1 MSENENDWNELDL
14 SSYEQGQDQN
24 KVDFELDADV
34 KTEEPEPK
42 IEATVETEVEE
53 KEPDSVISE
62 TKEAEDSIPEL
73 EGIETDGAQKR
84 IRQLVSQRKER
95 DEAINA
101 MKKELAELKL
111 FQQKAQEEQY
121 SSQEQLVTATEQ
133 QLQQKLESARSTFKQ
148 AYNNGDQDNLL
159 KAQEEMSDAQT
170 ELKLLNQR
178 KQWMAAQEEERRQS
192 VQTQQNDA
200 GYENYDPKARD
211 WAARNPWF
219 GQDQTATAV
228 ALAIDTE
235 LKQSGYDPSSDDYYR
250 EVDRRLKSELPHKFS
265 TQNNTQVEENVEE
278 EVSSSAKTSR
288 PKQVVAGQSRT
299 PAPKKVKLSQEDVRL
314 AKKWNIPL
322 ERYAAEKA
330 KADKAD
336 GEYTAV
342 L

>member
-14 SSYEQGQDQN
+14 SSYEKGQDQS
-24 KVDFELDADV
+24 KVDFELDEDV
-34 KTEEPEPK
+34 KTEEPESK
-42 IEATVETEVEE
+42 IEATVETESEQKELDPVPSVE
-53 KEPDSVISE
+53 KE
-62 TKEAEDSIPEL
+62 EDTLPEL

-101 MKKELAELKL
+101 MKKELAELKT
-111 FQQKAQEEQY
+111 FQQKAQEQQY
-121 SSQEQLVTATEQ
+121 SSQEQLVTVTEQ
-133 QLQQKLESARSTFKQ
+133 QLQQKIESARSVFKQ

-159 KAQEEMSDAQT
+159 KAQEEISDAQA
-170 ELKLLNQR
+170 EIKLLNQR
-178 KQWMAAQEEERRQS
+178 KQWMAAQEQERLQS
-192 VQTQQNDA
+192 VENKENNA
-200 GYENYDPKARD
+200 SYENYDPKARD
-211 WAARNPWF
+211 WASRNPWF
-219 GQDQTATAV
+219 GQDQTASAV
-228 ALAIDTE
+228 ALAIDSE
-235 LKQSGYDPSSDDYYR
+235 LKQNGYDPSSEDYYR

-265 TQNNTQVEENVEE
+265 TQNNTQVEEDVEE
-278 EVSSSAKTSR
+278 EVSSSVKTSR

>member
-14 SSYEQGQDQN
+14 SSYEEGQDQN

-42 IEATVETEVEE
+42 IEATVETEVIKE
-53 KEPDSVISE
+53 KEEPSSKEEQEESV
-62 TKEAEDSIPEL
+62 PEL

-84 IRQLVSQRKER
+84 IRQLVGQRKER
-95 DEAINA
+95 DEAIDA
-101 MKKELAELKL
+101 MKKELAELKA
-111 FQQKAQEEQY
+111 FQQKAQQEQY

-159 KAQEEMSDAQT
+159 KAQEEISDAQT
-170 ELKLLNQR
+170 EIKLLNQR

-192 VQTQQNDA
+192 VESQQNDA

-228 ALAIDTE
+228 ALAIDSE
-235 LKQSGYDPSSDDYYR
+235 LKQNGYDPSSEDYYR

-265 TQNNTQVEENVEE
+265 TQNNTQIEEDVEE
-278 EVSSSAKTSR
+278 EVSSSVKTSR

>member
-14 SSYEQGQDQN
+14 SSYEEGQDQN

-42 IEATVETEVEE
+42 IEATVKTEVIKE
-53 KEPDSVISE
+53 KEEPSSEKEQEESV
-62 TKEAEDSIPEL
+62 PEL

-95 DEAINA
+95 DEAIDA
-101 MKKELAELKL
+101 MKKELAELKA

-170 ELKLLNQR
+170 EIKLLNQR

-192 VQTQQNDA
+192 IESQQNEA

-228 ALAIDTE
+228 ALAIDSE
-235 LKQSGYDPSSDDYYR
+235 LKQNGYDPSSEDYYR

-265 TQNNTQVEENVEE
+265 TQNNSQVEEDVEE
-278 EVSSSAKTSR
+278 EVSSSVKTSR

>member
-14 SSYEQGQDQN
+14 SSYEEGQDQN

-42 IEATVETEVEE
+42 IEATVETEVIKE
-53 KEPDSVISE
+53 KEEPSSKEEQEESV
-62 TKEAEDSIPEL
+62 PEL

-95 DEAINA
+95 DEAIDA
-101 MKKELAELKL
+101 MKKELAELKA

-159 KAQEEMSDAQT
+159 KAQEEISDAQT
-170 ELKLLNQR
+170 EIKLLNQR

-192 VQTQQNDA
+192 VESQQNDA

-228 ALAIDTE
+228 ALAIDSE
-235 LKQSGYDPSSDDYYR
+235 LKQNGYDPSSEDYYR
-250 EVDRRLKSELPHKFS
+250 EVDRRLESELPHKFS
-265 TQNNTQVEENVEE
+265 TQNNTQVEEDVEE
-278 EVSSSAKTSR
+278 EVSSSVKTSR

>member
-14 SSYEQGQDQN
+14 SSYEEGQDQN

-42 IEATVETEVEE
+42 IEATVETEVIKE
-53 KEPDSVISE
+53 KEEPSSKEEQEESV
-62 TKEAEDSIPEL
+62 PEL

-95 DEAINA
+95 DEAIDA
-101 MKKELAELKL
+101 MKKELAELKA

-159 KAQEEMSDAQT
+159 KAQEEISDAQT
-170 ELKLLNQR
+170 EIKLLNQR

-192 VQTQQNDA
+192 VESQQNDA

-228 ALAIDTE
+228 ALAIDSE
-235 LKQSGYDPSSDDYYR
+235 LKQNGYDPSSEDYYR

-265 TQNNTQVEENVEE
+265 TQNNTQVEEDVEE
-278 EVSSSAKTSR
+278 EVSSSVKTSR